1 MPGVIYNFANTRPLT
16 AAAAAFVT
24 CIAVMVALAMN
35 QDAVHTAIYFL
46 AMVVLFPPALFAAV
60 YLLWRLR
67 QLVGR

>member
-1 MPGVIYNFANTRPLT
+1 
-16 AAAAAFVT
+16 
-24 CIAVMVALAMN
+24 MVALAMN